1 MKLKLELLY
10 SRDTSCLVLASTPRK
25 TFHILK
31 IDFLK
36 EKANLKLIK
45 LKPLE
50 LIEYR
55 YSSILLGEN
64 KGNRST

>member
-10 SRDTSCLVLASTPRK
+10 SRDTSCLVLAWTPRK
-25 TFHILK
+25 TFHSLK

-36 EKANLKLIK
+36 EKANLKLIN
-45 LKPLE
+45 LKHLE

-55 YSSILLGEN
+55 YSSNLLGKN